1 VIVENHLR
9 ATSIIRFHL
18 TMIPLNQTIL
28 DKILRKTLSWLRKL
42 LKLFHRLPMK
52 LRVDIRK
59 LVCQRSQKLSQKR
72 LVRKT
77 RIGILLTCLELLV
90 IVVDKV
96 LTSMGKALD
105 KFLIHQGLKVKLDR
119 MSKAPPK
126 VHTWEIL
133 DLAIS
138 KEKVHLLKRE
148 RTATTL
154 HWLFHQWTLVLVHNE
169 DLFESNSYY
178 DE

>member
-1 VIVENHLR
+1 
-9 ATSIIRFHL
+9 
-18 TMIPLNQTIL
+18 
-28 DKILRKTLSWLRKL
+28 
-42 LKLFHRLPMK
+42 MK

-96 LTSMGKALD
+96 LTSMGKALV

-126 VHTWEIL
+126 VHT
-133 DLAIS
+133 
-138 KEKVHLLKRE
+138 
-148 RTATTL
+148 
-154 HWLFHQWTLVLVHNE
+154 
-169 DLFESNSYY
+169 
-178 DE
+178 